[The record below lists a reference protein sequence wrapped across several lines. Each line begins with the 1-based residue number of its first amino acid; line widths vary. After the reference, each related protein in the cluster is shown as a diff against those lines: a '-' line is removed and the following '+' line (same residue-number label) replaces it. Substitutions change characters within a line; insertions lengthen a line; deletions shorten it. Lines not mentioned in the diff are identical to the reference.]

1 MWWSNNFSNLPQSK
15 KWAFPS
21 KGGKEKKNKKH
32 YRVHCLTCERN
43 YFCVRGPLAHLK
55 RVHLDLKYHMC
66 HKCSYKFLTEKI
78 AIYMSPYAATKI
90 LDFDIINMKFLWILP
105 EIPTTPWYP
114 KSIHGNT
121 KSSSHWSKPYLLP
134 YGNATSSSDSSK
146 PYIQPYG
153 NSKLS
158 SNWSKPYV

>member
-1 MWWSNNFSNLPQSK
+1 MSKLLSTTYQHNDKSFEFEIDTNINIDTPGTSNPDADKLPVTFGFNFKVKESYKFGFICALCDDQTI
-15 KWAFPS
+15 FPTYRS
-21 KGGKEKKNKKH
+21 LKNGHFHPREERKKKNKKH

-90 LDFDIINMKFLWILP
+90 LDFDIINMKFL
-105 EIPTTPWYP
+105 
-114 KSIHGNT
+114 
-121 KSSSHWSKPYLLP
+121 
-134 YGNATSSSDSSK
+134 
-146 PYIQPYG
+146 
-153 NSKLS
+153 
-158 SNWSKPYV
+158 